1 TFTSTQLKKQKESA
15 MKKIIFSL
23 IAIAVSAGALLAQSV
38 DQGKKF
44 LYYQRY
50 KSAQDQFEKALAAN
64 PNDIAAVYWLGQ
76 TYLANPDLAGKQD
89 MAKNLYQKAL
99 GTNGSAP
106 LLLVGVGHIE
116 LLEGKTND
124 AKQRFET
131 AISLSKA
138 KDIDVLNAIGLANA
152 DVNTKTGDP
161 NYAIEKLNLATQIK
175 NFKNPYTYSVMGDAY
190 RKMVDGGGAV
200 TSYGKAL
207 TVDPKYA
214 EAKYK
219 IGKIYLTQNNKE
231 AFLPAFEE
239 AIQLDPNYAPAY
251 YELYYYYYYH
261 SDVDKAITYFDK
273 YLTVTDPKPS
283 DEYDKIGNDF
293 AAKKYAEA
301 ISKSQAKLS
310 AQGAIADPRY
320 YRLMAYS
327 YDATGDSVNAKK
339 SLEDF
344 FAKQKPEGFVPAD
357 YSFRAQLLSKFPGND
372 TATFN
377 SYAKAV
383 EMDTVMQDKLK
394 LMGDA
399 AALAKKMNNRAEQ
412 AKWLGMIYYTDPKAN
427 KSDLYNY
434 GFAYYQAE
442 NYDSSLSIFGKYKQL
457 YPDEIFGY
465 LWGAKS
471 AAALDTTMAEGKAVP
486 DYLKLI
492 EVAKKTD
499 SVKYKAQIIG
509 ALFYMASYSNDV
521 KKDKDAAVDYLK
533 QVVNVDQPASS
544 SAEQAEKFI
553 KILTAPPPK
562 APARPATPA
571 KPKKGAK

>member
-1 TFTSTQLKKQKESA
+1 
-15 MKKIIFSL
+15 MKKITFSL

-50 KSAQDQFEKALAAN
+50 KSAQDQFEKVLAAN

-76 TYLANPDLAGKQD
+76 TYLDNTGMPLQERQD

-99 GTNGSAP
+99 ATNGSAP
-106 LLLVGVGHIE
+106 LILVGVGQIE

-131 AISLSKA
+131 AISLSKG
-138 KDIDVLNAIGLANA
+138 KDIDVLNAIGEANA
-152 DVNTKTGDP
+152 DVDAKLGDA
-161 NYAIEKLNLATQIK
+161 NYAIEKLNLATQVK
-175 NFKNPYTYSVMGDAY
+175 KFNNPYTYSVMGDAY

-200 TSYGKAL
+200 TSYNKAL
-207 TVDPKYA
+207 GVDPKYA

-273 YLTVTDPKPS
+273 YLTLTDPKPS
-283 DEYDKIGNDF
+283 DEFDKIGNDY
-293 AAKKYAEA
+293 AAKKYADA
-301 ISKSQAKLS
+301 ISKSQAKI
-310 AQGAIADPRY
+310 AAEGAGADPRY

-344 FAKQKPEGFVPAD
+344 FAKQKPDGFVPAD

-383 EMDTVMQDKLK
+383 EMDTVKEDKLK

-412 AKWLGMIYYTDPKAN
+412 AKWLGMIYYTDPRAN

-434 GFAYYQAE
+434 GFAYYQAAE
-442 NYDSSLSIFGKYKQL
+442 YDSSLAIFKVYETK

-465 LWGAKS
+465 LWASKS
-471 AAALDTTMAEGKAVP
+471 AAAIDTGRTTGIAIPE
-486 DYLKLI
+486 YEKLI
-492 EVAKKTD
+492 EVAKKSD
-499 SVKYKAQIIG
+499 SVKYKSQIVG
-509 ALFYMASYSNDV
+509 ALFYLASYANDI

-533 QVVNVDQPASS
+533 QITYIDPTNTDAPR
-544 SAEQAEKFI
+544 FI
-553 KILTAPPPK
+553 EILTKPPAK
-562 APARPATPA
+562 APASKPAA
-571 KPKKGAK
+571 KSKKGSAMLWRPNEKNKEKLV